1 MANYCSNAVLF
12 IGDDSAVTG
21 VRDLFAEIQRK
32 QAKSNRYHLPDFVS
46 GGRGYMED
54 IETGQDWLL
63 YETRWVPNLE
73 VLVQIATRYELEF
86 IAKYDE
92 PMNGLYGEA
101 VFTAGDLHFANL
113 DAHDRESG
121 QDHQGLQ
128 KVREMQAALL
138 AQHGL
143 QR

>member
-12 IGDDSAVTG
+12 IGDKKAVQT

-32 QAKSNRYHLPDFVS
+32 QAGSNRYHLPDFVS

-73 VLVQIATRYELEF
+73 VLVQIAARYELEF

-101 VFTAGDLHFANL
+101 VFTAGDLHLANL
-113 DAHDRESG
+113 DAHERADRNE
-121 QDHQGLQ
+121 DLGLQ
-128 KVREMQAALL
+128 KIREMQAELL
-138 AQHGL
+138 NNNGL